1 MKPKAIFI
9 ATLMTVDAFLAGYA
23 YGFNSR
29 KILVIDPT
37 LPAYKQQ
44 QKEPPHP
51 EKIIVKEPKLRD
63 KVSKAVHKEEKKHG
77 KHSEQSRHHGA
88 RKSSGT
94 GSQHK

>member
-44 QKEPPHP
+44 QKDPQP
-51 EKIIVKEPKLRD
+51 EKIIVKEPKLSD
-63 KVSKAVHKEEKKHG
+63 KSSKAAHKEERKHG